1 MKNIL
6 ILGGG
11 SIGLFSAYYLRK
23 SGFEVT
29 VIDRYDYTNGCSFG
43 NAGLIVPSHI
53 IPMSSPGYLRSGFK
67 MMFDPDAPLSVKMPP
82 SADFMQW
89 LARFYFAASK
99 KHVYRSIPVLKEICL
114 FSQSLLKDIY
124 NSGEID
130 FKLHEKGLLMLYKTR
145 KMGHEE
151 AEVAKRANECSVKA
165 EVLTAEEVRKMEKYV
180 SESVLGAVYYP
191 GDNHLDAKEMMNAMV
206 TYLRK
211 MGVKLTENTNV
222 VEIRRNGKTGTEL
235 VTDKGNYRFDELVV
249 AAGTWSAELLK
260 TIGIKISLQPGKGYS
275 FTISTNKRITYPALL
290 AEARVAVSPISE
302 GSIRFTSGMDL
313 GYFDSKIANSRL
325 AGIKKSIAEYYHA
338 MNDVKIDAGSVWQ
351 GHRPCSFDGLPYI
364 GKASGFENVY
374 IATGH
379 AMLGI
384 TLGPATG
391 KLISELI
398 SGETSSISLTPF
410 LPER

>member
-1 MKNIL
+1 VKNIL

-53 IPMSSPGYLRSGFK
+53 IPMASPGYLRSGFK
-67 MMFDPDAPLSVKMPP
+67 MMFDPGAPLSFKMPP
-82 SADFMQW
+82 SLDLLKW
-89 LARFYFAASK
+89 LTRFYFAATH
-99 KHVYRSIPVLKEICL
+99 KHVNRSIPVLKEICL

-124 NSGEID
+124 HSGEID
-130 FKLHEKGLLMLYKTR
+130 FKLHEKGLFMLYKTR
-145 KMGHEE
+145 KMEHEE
-151 AEVAKRANECSVKA
+151 VEMAKRANECGIKA
-165 EVLTAEEVRKMEKYV
+165 EVLKADEVRKMEKNI
-180 SESVLGAVYYP
+180 SEQVLGGVYYP
-191 GDNHLDAKEMMNAMV
+191 GDNHLDAEELMHSMV
-206 TYLRK
+206 SYLRK
-211 MGVKLTENTNV
+211 AGVKLIENTNV
-222 VEIRRNGKTGTEL
+222 AEIRRNGKTCTEL

-260 TIGIKISLQPGKGYS
+260 KLGVSLALQPGKGYS
-275 FTISTNKRITYPALL
+275 FKKPTTKSITYPALL
-290 AEARVAVSPISE
+290 AEARIAVSPISE
-302 GSIRFTSGMDL
+302 SCVRFTSGMDL
-313 GYFDSKIANSRL
+313 GYFNSEISNARL
-325 AGIKKSIAEYYHA
+325 AGIENAIAGYYLSGKDEKY
-338 MNDVKIDAGSVWQ
+338 DVGSVWQ

-364 GKASGFENVY
+364 GTASGFKNVY

-379 AMLGI
+379 SMLGI